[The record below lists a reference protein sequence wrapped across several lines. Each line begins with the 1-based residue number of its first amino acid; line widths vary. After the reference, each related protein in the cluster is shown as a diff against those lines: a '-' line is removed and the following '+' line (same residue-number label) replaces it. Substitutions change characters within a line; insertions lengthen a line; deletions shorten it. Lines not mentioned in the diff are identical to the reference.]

1 MASSPATRRS
11 GTVASAMGL
20 FRRAPNPTDI
30 ERMKADVVAL
40 REAMDE
46 RDEQR
51 RIAELVARLDAIDA
65 RVTAVSTELAN
76 QLNEL
81 GGELDA
87 LAARPDDGA
96 VEQLRTGQ
104 VRLASEQA
112 RYQIAFRQDLAELA
126 ETLRR

>member
-1 MASSPATRRS
+1 
-11 GTVASAMGL
+11 
-20 FRRAPNPTDI
+20 
-30 ERMKADVVAL
+30 MKADVVAL

-51 RIAELVARLDAIDA
+51 RVAELVARLDAIDA

-96 VEQLRTGQ
+96 VEELRTGQ

>member
-1 MASSPATRRS
+1 
-11 GTVASAMGL
+11 
-20 FRRAPNPTDI
+20 
-30 ERMKADVVAL
+30 MKADVVAL
-40 REAMDE
+40 REAIDE

-87 LAARPDDGA
+87 LAARPDGNGA
-96 VEQLRTGQ
+96 VEELRTGQ

>member
-1 MASSPATRRS
+1 
-11 GTVASAMGL
+11 
-20 FRRAPNPTDI
+20 
-30 ERMKADVVAL
+30 MKADVVAL
-40 REAMDE
+40 REAIDE

-87 LAARPDDGA
+87 LAARPDGNGVVD
-96 VEQLRTGQ
+96 ELRTGQ
-104 VRLASEQA
+104 VRLATEQA

>member
-1 MASSPATRRS
+1 
-11 GTVASAMGL
+11 
-20 FRRAPNPTDI
+20 
-30 ERMKADVVAL
+30 MKADVVAL
-40 REAMDE
+40 REAIDE

-76 QLNEL
+76 QLSEL

-87 LAARPDDGA
+87 LAARPDGNGVVD
-96 VEQLRTGQ
+96 ELRTGQ
-104 VRLASEQA
+104 VRLATEQA